1 MRRGARTGARATPD
15 MASLGERLR
24 AALNEARKSR
34 DQARTLLF
42 STLLADFKNRELE
55 LQHPLTDDESVEVVR
70 RGIKKRR
77 EAAEQFAAVGRADR
91 AAIEQGEVSALESFL
106 PPQVPPEEIRAA
118 VRAAIADGASD
129 IGKVMGRIMP
139 TFKGRADGKLINQ
152 IAREELS
159 AGV

>member
-1 MRRGARTGARATPD
+1 

-42 STLLADFKNRELE
+42 STLLSDLKNRELE
-55 LQHPLTDDESVEVVR
+55 LNHPLTDDESVEIVR

-91 AAIEQGEVSALESFL
+91 ADLEAAEVAALEKFL

-118 VRAAIADGASD
+118 VRAAIVDGATD
-129 IGKVMGRIMP
+129 VGKVMGRVMP

>member
-1 MRRGARTGARATPD
+1 MV
-15 MASLGERLR
+15 SLGERLR

-42 STLLADFKNRELE
+42 STLLADLKNRELE
-55 LQHPLTDDESVEVVR
+55 LMHPLTDEESVEVVG

-91 AAIEQGEVSALESFL
+91 ADVERTEVTALEAFL
-106 PPQVPPEEIRAA
+106 PPQAPAEEIRAA
-118 VRAAIADGASD
+118 VRAAIAAGASD
-129 IGKVMGRIMP
+129 VGKVMGRVMP